1 MAGFFGFES
10 PLPLTKSIA
19 ELRLK
24 KWVQRDGRG
33 AVIIVGK
40 LPVFNKKEVVE
51 GNYLKNIYMIWVL
64 MSTYKYQLIV

>member
-1 MAGFFGFES
+1 MAGFLGFES

-19 ELRLK
+19 ELRSK
-24 KWVQRDGRG
+24 KWVQRGGRG

-64 MSTYKYQLIV
+64 MSTYKYQFIV